1 MNTIVTLITLLL
13 LTLPG
18 FAAEQMK
25 PLDKDIPLAEGIRQ
39 ANELFPDA
47 QPLTE
52 EEVIAAVK
60 AIKLKHP
67 DIKPDVYETYM
78 RVVKERVL
86 PKGMYFSRITSWTTE
101 YGRFQVDWKD
111 LCLKG
116 RATTAEERKEL
127 LFKTPSGMQNKC
139 QSSLLTLPGCAD
151 KGLPCRASY
160 ALSILGPCITS

>member
-1 MNTIVTLITLLL
+1 MQRSRRLCFVSMPNVFGARSLMLFVQPKQKASMKTLVTLITLLL
-13 LTLPG
+13 LALPG

-25 PLDKDIPLAEGIRQ
+25 PLGKDIPLSEGIRQ

-67 DIKPDVYETYM
+67 DIKPDVYDTYM

-86 PKGMYFSRITSWTTE
+86 PKGMYFSRIT
-101 YGRFQVDWKD
+101 
-111 LCLKG
+111 
-116 RATTAEERKEL
+116 
-127 LFKTPSGMQNKC
+127 
-139 QSSLLTLPGCAD
+139 
-151 KGLPCRASY
+151 
-160 ALSILGPCITS
+160 